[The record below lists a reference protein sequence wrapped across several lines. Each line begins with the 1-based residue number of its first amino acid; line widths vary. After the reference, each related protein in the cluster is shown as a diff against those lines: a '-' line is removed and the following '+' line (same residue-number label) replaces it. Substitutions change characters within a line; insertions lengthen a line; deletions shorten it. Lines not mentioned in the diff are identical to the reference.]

1 MLWPETA
8 TRTADGQLTLGGVPL
23 PRLAEEFGT
32 PLYVYDE
39 VTLRNR
45 ARRIRDAFTRTY
57 ADSGIVY
64 AAKALP
70 SPAIIALLRE
80 ESMGLDVVS
89 GGELYAGLAAGMPP
103 ESICFHGNN
112 KSEDE
117 LREALTARIGHIV
130 IDNLDEARM
139 LSRLAVELNTV
150 VNVMLRLN
158 PGVEVHTHHKI
169 ATGVAD
175 SKFGV
180 PIWSGQAASAV
191 EMILSAPGLSLV
203 GYHAHIGSQIF
214 DDAPYREAIV
224 IVLDFAAEVRTRF
237 GFFPTV
243 FSPGGGFG
251 IAYEPGQDEPPI
263 ETWADEATATLRA
276 ECARHEL
283 PLPRLIVE
291 PGRTIV
297 GPAGVALYRV
307 GSIKDVAGIRTYV
320 AVDGGMA
327 DNIRPTLYGARY
339 TAAIANRTGAGPDV
353 PVTIAGKYC
362 ESGDLLIEDARLQMV
377 EPGDLIALAAAGAYC
392 LAMASNYNLA
402 RRPAAVLVNAGNARL
417 IRRRETYLD
426 LMATEIAPN
435 LAPDD
440 QFGSLAPSAKS

>member
-8 TRTADGQLTLGGVPL
+8 TRTADGELSIGGVPL
-23 PRLAEEFGT
+23 PRLAEEFST

-39 VTLRNR
+39 ITLRTR
-45 ARRIRDAFTRTY
+45 ARRVRDAFQRTY
-57 ADSGIVY
+57 PDTGIVY

-70 SPAIIALLRE
+70 SPAIIALLE
-80 ESMGLDVVS
+80 EEGFGLDVVS
-89 GGELYAGLAAGMPP
+89 GGELYAGLAARMPP
-103 ESICFHGNN
+103 EAITFHGNN

-117 LREALTARIGHIV
+117 LREAIAAGIGHIA
-130 IDNLDEARM
+130 IDNLDEVRL
-139 LSRLAVELNTV
+139 LSRLATEAGATAKVL
-150 VNVMLRLN
+150 LRVN
-158 PGVEVHTHHKI
+158 PGVDVHTHHKI

-180 PIWSGQAASAV
+180 PIWSGQAAVAV
-191 EMILSAPGLSLV
+191 EAILAAPGLALV

-214 DDAPYREAIV
+214 DDGPYRQAIV
-224 IVLDFAAEVRTRF
+224 IMLEFAAEMRDRS
-237 GFFPTV
+237 GFVPTML
-243 FSPGGGFG
+243 SPGGGFG
-251 IAYEPGQDEPPI
+251 IAYEPGQEEASI
-263 ETWADEATATLRA
+263 ETWANEATATVRA
-276 ECARHEL
+276 ECARHGL

-307 GSIKDVAGIRTYV
+307 GSIKEVAGIRTYV

-339 TAAIANRTGAGPDV
+339 TAALANRTGAGPEV

-392 LAMASNYNLA
+392 LAMASNYNLS
-402 RRPAAVLVNAGNARL
+402 RRPAVVLVREGDARL
-417 IRRRETYLD
+417 IRRRETYQD
-426 LMATEIAPN
+426 LLASEIMPDWSPEGA
-435 LAPDD
+435 LAR
-440 QFGSLAPSAKS
+440 SAKS